1 MEPVRIISM
10 RTVVNSQEEEEE
22 KASAAQDEAEMSIFL
37 IFLRFLQCKVLPGK
51 VRESFRSSSFSV
63 CHDRQ
68 DTNIKV
74 LCKRINALNERVS
87 AAGGGGGGGE

>member
-10 RTVVNSQEEEEE
+10 RTVVNSREEAEE
-22 KASAAQDEAEMSIFL
+22 ASAAQDEAEMSIFL
-37 IFLRFLQCKVLPGK
+37 IFLRFLHCKVLPGK

-74 LCKRINALNERVS
+74 LCKRINALNEGVT
-87 AAGGGGGGGE
+87 AAGGLGGGE